1 MFDQTNI
8 AAQDQV
14 EYTFQVTATGASAS
28 ERPTT
33 INASRQNGR
42 SRRRDERPAFDWRTD
57 HENGLG
63 EALLP
68 CRQGGGPPQ
77 PSTIEILPERYA

>member
-1 MFDQTNI
+1 MPLDKMAGPDAATSDQRS
-8 AAQDQV
+8 
-14 EYTFQVTATGASAS
+14 TA
-28 ERPTT
+28 
-33 INASRQNGR
+33 
-42 SRRRDERPAFDWRTD
+42 RTD